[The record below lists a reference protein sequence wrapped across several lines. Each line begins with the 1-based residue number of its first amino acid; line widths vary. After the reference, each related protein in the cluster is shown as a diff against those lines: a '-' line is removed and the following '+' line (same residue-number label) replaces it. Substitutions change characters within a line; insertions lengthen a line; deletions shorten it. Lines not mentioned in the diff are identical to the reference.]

1 MKISKISFFETL
13 IAICII
19 INCESVWRWMNHSGY
34 VRLAVFLCATAS
46 LLILILRN
54 GAKIHI
60 RNLKFHAFFTVYL
73 LIFLLYNLAVNSSHV
88 WDVIQITAIMSLFS
102 LYCCNGENVA
112 NIMDRVSAI
121 LAVLAG
127 MSLVFWIFG
136 SVFHILEP
144 NQSITIWSQ
153 NQPIV
158 RKSYFY
164 LHYEIQTEVTFG
176 MNIYRNTSVFCEGPK
191 YALILSLALMYELFI
206 RKEFRA
212 KRCILFT
219 IAALSTISM
228 TGILAVAAIW
238 LLYAFFRIPMQSKRG
253 LFVRFVFIIAF
264 LIIGTQVFGYFE
276 NMLSIKSATTSYSTR
291 LDNYMAGFRAWVD
304 HPYMGAGYLN
314 MDTIQSYYS
323 SWRLNDIGY
332 ANSIFRVLA
341 QGGVYLFV
349 LYLLPTIKAIAR
361 AVRTQDSLLLCYII
375 MFIYYFV
382 TTSFPYNFIMVLV
395 LCMFWYGSGEN
406 GKTLEKA

>member
-1 MKISKISFFETL
+1 MKISKISFFETI

-54 GAKIHI
+54 GAKIRM
-60 RNLKFHAFFTVYL
+60 RNGKFHAFFVAYL
-73 LIFLLYNLAVNSSHV
+73 LIFWAYNFAINSSHT
-88 WDVIQITAIMSLFS
+88 WDTIQITVIILLFS
-102 LYCCNGENVA
+102 LYCSNGKNGA

-127 MSLVFWIFG
+127 MSLFFWIFG
-136 SVFHILEP
+136 SVLHILEP
-144 NQSITIWSQ
+144 SQSITIWSQ
-153 NQPIV
+153 NLPIV

-164 LHYEIQTEVTFG
+164 LHYEIQTVAAFG
-176 MNIYRNTSVFCEGPK
+176 MNIYRNTGIFYEGPK

-206 RKEFRA
+206 TKKFRV
-212 KRCILFT
+212 KRCVLFT

-228 TGILAVAAIW
+228 TGILAVTAIW
-238 LLYAFFRIPMQSKRG
+238 LLYAFFRFPMHSKRG

-264 LIIGTQVFGYFE
+264 LIMGTQVLGYFE
-276 NMLSIKSATTSYSTR
+276 NMLRIKSATTSYSTR
-291 LDNYMAGFRAWVD
+291 LDNYTAGFRAWMD

-323 SWRLNDIGY
+323 TWRLNDIGY

-349 LYLLPTIKAIAR
+349 LYLFPTIKAIVR
-361 AVRTQDSLLLCYII
+361 AVRTQDSLLLCYIL
-375 MFIYYFV
+375 MFIFYFV

-395 LCMFWYGSGEN
+395 LCMFWYGSGET